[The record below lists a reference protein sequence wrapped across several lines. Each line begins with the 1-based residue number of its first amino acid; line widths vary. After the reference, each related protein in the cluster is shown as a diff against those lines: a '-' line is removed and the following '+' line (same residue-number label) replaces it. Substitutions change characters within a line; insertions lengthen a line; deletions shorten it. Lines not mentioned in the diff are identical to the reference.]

1 MLRLALVLLLGRSRV
16 LRVFLSAALG
26 LVAGACIWVFHSVRV
41 EAIGSNADSLAIQT
55 PVKAHLRDG
64 STVLYRAGVLLAR
77 DTLRGPGVRYGLT
90 LRDSTAVSVVALD
103 SVVAM
108 ESFRRATNGTTTAI
122 VSTLATSAA
131 LLAAGAVAFVIACSS
146 ENGICSNCPTVYADS
161 AGTWAL
167 QAEGFSYTLGPT
179 FEVRDVDRLGIRPDR
194 DGRIRLE
201 VRNEALET
209 EYFNRL
215 ELLEVRHA
223 ADETALPDP
232 NGAALAV
239 RELVPAT
246 TIADAAGRD
255 LRLLLALPD
264 AAAFRTDARTLAGA
278 SPVHLDDAIYLV
290 APAPA
295 GGDSVA
301 LVLRLRNSL
310 LATLLYSEVMLGDRG
325 ARSLDWIGRELDGGG
340 VALARWREQWMGM
353 RIAVWD
359 GRRYRETAR
368 IRDSGPHAW
377 NDVAVLIPVLQ
388 RDSVRVRL
396 SFPADNWRIDRLVF
410 AMRARRPVVQTH
422 AFGRLLDAEGR
433 DDSSALAS
441 VRLADQRYLRTSP
454 GERFTVIAE
463 VGAAAA
469 GPARSFL
476 IATQGYYEP
485 WISHDRLSTAR
496 DIGAVESLDAGL
508 LKALRKWAT
517 VREARERAFA
527 THTADL
533 EKMRGR

>member
-1 MLRLALVLLLGRSRV
+1 
-16 LRVFLSAALG
+16 
-26 LVAGACIWVFHSVRV
+26 
-41 EAIGSNADSLAIQT
+41 
-55 PVKAHLRDG
+55 
-64 STVLYRAGVLLAR
+64 
-77 DTLRGPGVRYGLT
+77 
-90 LRDSTAVSVVALD
+90 
-103 SVVAM
+103 
-108 ESFRRATNGTTTAI
+108 
-122 VSTLATSAA
+122 
-131 LLAAGAVAFVIACSS
+131 
-146 ENGICSNCPTVYADS
+146 
-161 AGTWAL
+161 
-167 QAEGFSYTLGPT
+167 
-179 FEVRDVDRLGIRPDR
+179 
-194 DGRIRLE
+194 
-201 VRNEALET
+201 
-209 EYFNRL
+209 
-215 ELLEVRHA
+215 
-223 ADETALPDP
+223 
-232 NGAALAV
+232 
-239 RELVPAT
+239 
-246 TIADAAGRD
+246 
-255 LRLLLALPD
+255 
-264 AAAFRTDARTLAGA
+264 
-278 SPVHLDDAIYLV
+278 
-290 APAPA
+290 
-295 GGDSVA
+295 
-301 LVLRLRNSL
+301 
-310 LATLLYSEVMLGDRG
+310 
-325 ARSLDWIGRELDGGG
+325 
-340 VALARWREQWMGM
+340 MGM

-359 GRRYRETAR
+359 GRGYREIAR
-368 IRDSGPHAW
+368 LRDSGPHAW

-441 VRLADQRYLRTSP
+441 VRLADERYLRTSP

>member
-1 MLRLALVLLLGRSRV
+1 MVRLALVLLLGRSRV
-16 LRVFLSAALG
+16 LRVFLSAALAP
-26 LVAGACIWVFHSVRV
+26 LVAGACIWVFRSVRV

-64 STVLYRAGVLLAR
+64 STVLYRAGVLLAH

-90 LRDSTAVSVVALD
+90 LRDSTALSVVPLD

-108 ESFRRATNGTTTAI
+108 ESFRRATNGAPTAI
-122 VSTLATSAA
+122 VSTLATGAA
-131 LLAAGAVAFVIACSS
+131 LLGAAVAAFVIVCSS
-146 ENGICSNCPTVYADS
+146 SDCFGNCPTVYADS
-161 AGTWAL
+161 AGTWVL
-167 QAEGFSYTLGPT
+167 QAEGFSYTLGPA
-179 FEVRDVDRLGIRPDR
+179 FETRDVDRLGVRPDR

-209 EYFNRL
+209 EYVNHL

-223 ADETALPDP
+223 ADETTLPDP

-255 LRLLLALPD
+255 LRVLLALPD
-264 AAAFRTDARTLAGA
+264 GAAFHTDARTLSGA
-278 SPVHLDDAIYLV
+278 SPVQLDDAIYLV
-290 APAPA
+290 APPPA

-301 LVLRLRNSL
+301 LVLRLKNSL
-310 LATLLYSEVMLGDRG
+310 LATLLYSDVMLGDRG
-325 ARSLDWIGRELDGGG
+325 ARSLDWIGRELDGRAA
-340 VALARWREQWMGM
+340 ALTRWQGQRMGM

-368 IRDSGPHAW
+368 IQDVGPHAW
-377 NDVAVLIPVLQ
+377 KDVAVLIPVVR

-396 SFPADNWRIDRLVF
+396 SFPADNWRIDRIAF
-410 AMRARRPVVQTH
+410 ARRARRPVVRRL
-422 AFGRLLDAEGR
+422 AFGRLLDAGGR

-454 GERFTVIAE
+454 GERFTVLAE

-469 GPARSFL
+469 EPARTFL

-485 WISHDRLSTAR
+485 WIGRDGLSVAR
-496 DIGAVESLDAGL
+496 DTAAVESLDAQL
-508 LKALRKWAT
+508 LKALRKWGT
-517 VREARERAFA
+517 IREARERALD
-527 THTADL
+527 T
-533 EKMRGR
+533 KRSPGKVRGR

>member
-1 MLRLALVLLLGRSRV
+1 MLRLALVLLLTRSRV
-16 LRVFLSAALG
+16 LLVVLSAALG
-26 LVAGACIWVFHSVRV
+26 LVAGACIFHSVRV

-64 STVLYRAGVLLAR
+64 STVLYQAGVLLAR

-90 LRDSTAVSVVALD
+90 LRDSAAVSVVPLD

-108 ESFRRATNGTTTAI
+108 ESFRRATDGVPTTI
-122 VSTLATSAA
+122 VSTLAT
-131 LLAAGAVAFVIACSS
+131 AAGLVAAGVLAVVIACSNS
-146 ENGICSNCPTVYADS
+146 DCFGNCPTVYADS
-161 AGTWAL
+161 AGTTAL
-167 QAEGFSYTLGPT
+167 QAEGFSYTLGPA
-179 FEVRDVDRLGIRPDR
+179 FEARDVDRLGIRPDR

-209 EYFNRL
+209 EYVNRL

-223 ADETALPDP
+223 REETALPDP
-232 NGAALAV
+232 DGAALAV
-239 RELVPAT
+239 RDLVPAT

-264 AAAFRTDARTLAGA
+264 GAAFRTDAQTLAGA
-278 SPVHLDDAIYLV
+278 SPAHLDDAIYLV

-295 GGDSVA
+295 SGDSVA
-301 LVLRLRNSL
+301 LVVRLRNSL
-310 LATLLYSEVMLGDRG
+310 LASLLYSEVMLGDRG
-325 ARSLDWIGRELDGGG
+325 ARSLDWIGRELDSGG
-340 VALARWREQWMGM
+340 VTLARWQEQRMGM

-359 GRRYRETAR
+359 GRGYREIAR
-368 IRDSGPHAW
+368 LRDSGPHAW
-377 NDVAVLIPVLQ
+377 NDVAVLIPVVQ

-396 SFPADNWRIDRLVF
+396 SFPADNWRIDRVVF
-410 AMRARRPVVQTH
+410 AMRARRPVVRTL
-422 AFGRLLDAEGR
+422 AFELLDAQGR

-454 GERFTVIAE
+454 GERFTVVAE

-469 GPARSFL
+469 ELAQTFL
-476 IATQGYYEP
+476 IATQGYYQP
-485 WISHDRLSTAR
+485 WIGRDGLRAAHDT
-496 DIGAVESLDAGL
+496 GAVESPDADL
-508 LKALRKWAT
+508 LKALRTWGT

-527 THTADL
+527 TRPSPG
-533 EKMRGR
+533 K

>member
-1 MLRLALVLLLGRSRV
+1 MVRLALVLLLGRSRV

-64 STVLYRAGVLLAR
+64 STVLYRTGVLLAR
-77 DTLRGPGVRYGLT
+77 DTLRGPGVRYGLK
-90 LRDSTAVSVVALD
+90 LSESNAVSVVALD

-108 ESFRRATNGTTTAI
+108 ESFRRATNGAPTAI
-122 VSTLATSAA
+122 VSTLATGAGLVAA
-131 LLAAGAVAFVIACSS
+131 AVAPFWIVCSTS
-146 ENGICSNCPTVYADS
+146 DCFGNCPTVYADS

-167 QAEGFSYTLGPT
+167 QAEGFSYTLGPA
-179 FEVRDVDRLGIRPDR
+179 FETRDVDRLGIRPDR

-209 EYFNRL
+209 EYVNHL

-246 TIADAAGRD
+246 TIVDAAGRN

-264 AAAFRTDARTLAGA
+264 GAAFRTDARTLAGA
-278 SPVHLDDAIYLV
+278 SPVQLDDAIYLV
-290 APAPA
+290 APPPA

-301 LVLRLRNSL
+301 LVLRLKNSL
-310 LATLLYSEVMLGDRG
+310 LATLLYSDVMLGDRG
-325 ARSLDWIGRELDGGG
+325 ARSLDWIGRELDGRA
-340 VALARWREQWMGM
+340 VALTRWQGQRMGM

-359 GRRYRETAR
+359 GRRYRETAH
-368 IRDSGPHAW
+368 IQDVGPHAW
-377 NDVAVLIPVLQ
+377 KDVAVLIPVAH

-396 SFPADNWRIDRLVF
+396 SFPADNWRIDRIAF
-410 AMRARRPVVQTH
+410 ARRARHPVVRTLD
-422 AFGRLLDAEGR
+422 FGRLLDARGR

-454 GERFTVIAE
+454 GERFTVVAE

-469 GPARSFL
+469 EPARTFL

-485 WISHDRLSTAR
+485 WIGRDGLSIAR
-496 DIGAVESLDAGL
+496 DTGAVESLDAQL
-508 LKALRKWAT
+508 LKALRKWGT
-517 VREARERAFA
+517 IREARERAFA
-527 THTADL
+527 TQPNPG
-533 EKMRGR
+533 K

>member
-1 MLRLALVLLLGRSRV
+1 MVRLALVLLLGRRRV

-55 PVKAHLRDG
+55 PVKAHLRNG
-64 STVLYRAGVLLAR
+64 STVLYRTGVLLAR
-77 DTLRGPGVRYGLT
+77 DTLRGPGVRYGLR
-90 LRDSTAVSVVALD
+90 LSDSTAVSVVALD

-108 ESFRRATNGTTTAI
+108 ESFRRATNGAPTAI
-122 VSTLATSAA
+122 VSTLATGAGLVAA
-131 LLAAGAVAFVIACSS
+131 AVAAFVIVCSTS
-146 ENGICSNCPTVYADS
+146 DCFGNCPTVYADS

-167 QAEGFSYTLGPT
+167 QAEGFSYTLGAT
-179 FEVRDVDRLGIRPDR
+179 FETRDVDRLGIRPDR

-209 EYFNRL
+209 EYVNHL

-223 ADETALPDP
+223 LEETALPDP
-232 NGAALAV
+232 DGAALAV
-239 RELVPAT
+239 RDLVPAT

-264 AAAFRTDARTLAGA
+264 GAAFRTEAQTLAGA
-278 SPVHLDDAIYLV
+278 SPAHLDDAIYLV

-295 GGDSVA
+295 SGDSVA
-301 LVLRLRNSL
+301 LVVRLRNSL
-310 LATLLYSEVMLGDRG
+310 LASLLYSEVMLGDRG
-325 ARSLDWIGRELDGGG
+325 ARSLDWIGRELDSGG
-340 VALARWREQWMGM
+340 VTLARWQEQRMGM

-359 GRRYRETAR
+359 GRGYREIAR
-368 IRDSGPHAW
+368 LRDSGPHAW
-377 NDVAVLIPVLQ
+377 NDVAVLIPVVQ

-396 SFPADNWRIDRLVF
+396 SFPADNWRIDRVVF
-410 AMRARRPVVQTH
+410 AMRARRPVVRTL
-422 AFGRLLDAEGR
+422 AFGRLLDAAGR

-454 GERFTVIAE
+454 GERFTVVAE

-469 GPARSFL
+469 ELAQTFL
-476 IATQGYYEP
+476 IATQGYYQP
-485 WISHDRLSTAR
+485 WIGRDGLRAAHDT
-496 DIGAVESLDAGL
+496 GAVESPDADL
-508 LKALRKWAT
+508 LKALRTWGT

-527 THTADL
+527 TRPSPG
-533 EKMRGR
+533 K

>member
-1 MLRLALVLLLGRSRV
+1 MVRLALVLLLGRSRV
-16 LRVFLSAALG
+16 LRVFSSAALG
-26 LVAGACIWVFHSVRV
+26 LVGGACIWVFRSVRV
-41 EAIGSNADSLAIQT
+41 EAIGSHADSLAIQT

-64 STVLYRAGVLLAR
+64 STVLYQAGVLLAR

-90 LRDSTAVSVVALD
+90 LRDSNALSVVPLD

-108 ESFRRATNGTTTAI
+108 ESFRRVTNGAPTAI
-122 VSTLATSAA
+122 VSTLATGAA
-131 LLAAGAVAFVIACSS
+131 LLGAAVAAFVIACSS
-146 ENGICSNCPTVYADS
+146 SDCFGNCPTVYADS
-161 AGTWAL
+161 AATWAL

-179 FEVRDVDRLGIRPDR
+179 FETRDVDRLGVRPDR

-209 EYFNRL
+209 EYVNHL

-264 AAAFRTDARTLAGA
+264 GAAFQTDARTLAGA
-278 SPVHLDDAIYLV
+278 SLVQLDDAIYLA

-295 GGDSVA
+295 GADSVA

-310 LATLLYSEVMLGDRG
+310 LATLLYSDVMLGGRG
-325 ARSLDWIGRELDGGG
+325 ARSLDWIGRDLDGGG
-340 VALARWREQWMGM
+340 AALPRWQEQRMGM
-353 RIAVWD
+353 RLAIWD
-359 GRRYRETAR
+359 GRRYHETAR

-396 SFPADNWRIDRLVF
+396 SFPADNWRIDRVVF
-410 AMRARRPVVQTH
+410 AMRARHPVVQTH
-422 AFGRLLDAEGR
+422 AFDRLLDAAGR

-441 VRLADQRYLRTSP
+441 VRLADERYLRTSP
-454 GERFTVIAE
+454 GERFTAVAE
-463 VGAAAA
+463 VGEAAAE
-469 GPARSFL
+469 PARTFL

-485 WISHDRLSTAR
+485 WIGHDGLSAAR
-496 DIGAVESLDAGL
+496 DIGANQSLDAEL
-508 LKALRKWAT
+508 LKALRKWGT

-527 THTADL
+527 AHAANIGNV
-533 EKMRGR
+533 RGR

>member
-1 MLRLALVLLLGRSRV
+1 MVRLALVLLLGRSRV

-26 LVAGACIWVFHSVRV
+26 LVVGACIFHSVRV
-41 EAIGSNADSLAIQT
+41 EAIGSNADSLAVQT

-64 STVLYRAGVLLAR
+64 STVLYQAGVLLAR

-90 LRDSTAVSVVALD
+90 LRDSTAVSVVPLD

-108 ESFRRATNGTTTAI
+108 ESFRRATNGAPTVI
-122 VSTLATSAA
+122 VSTLATGAG
-131 LLAAGAVAFVIACSS
+131 LLAAGVLAIVIGCAISS
-146 ENGICSNCPTVYADS
+146 SSNCSNCPIVYADS

-167 QAEGFSYTLGPT
+167 QAEGFSYTLGPA
-179 FEVRDVDRLGIRPDR
+179 FETRDVDRLGIRPDW
-194 DGRIRLE
+194 DGRIKLE

-209 EYFNRL
+209 EYVNRL

-232 NGAALAV
+232 DGAALAV
-239 RELVPAT
+239 RDLVPAT
-246 TIADAAGRD
+246 TIADATGRD
-255 LRLLLALPD
+255 LHLLLALPD
-264 AAAFRTDARTLAGA
+264 GAAFRTDARTLAAA
-278 SPVHLDDAIYLV
+278 SPAHLDDAIYLV

-295 GGDSVA
+295 SGDTVA

-310 LATLLYSEVMLGDRG
+310 LASLLYSEVMLGDRG
-325 ARSLDWIGRELDGGG
+325 ARSLDWIGRDLDGGAP
-340 VALARWREQWMGM
+340 ALGRWQEQRMGM
-353 RIAVWD
+353 RIAIWD

-396 SFPADNWRIDRLVF
+396 SFPADNWRIDRIAF
-410 AMRARRPVVQTH
+410 AMRARRPVVRTLD
-422 AFGRLLDAEGR
+422 FGQLLDAEGR
-433 DDSSALAS
+433 RDSTALES

-454 GERFTVIAE
+454 GERFTVVAE
-463 VGAAAA
+463 VGTAAAE
-469 GPARSFL
+469 PARTFL

-485 WISHDRLSTAR
+485 WIGHDGLRAAR
-496 DIGAVESLDAGL
+496 DTGAVESLDADL
-508 LKALRKWAT
+508 LKALRKWGT

-527 THTADL
+527 DL
-533 EKMRGR
+533 GKLTVR

>member
-26 LVAGACIWVFHSVRV
+26 LVVGACIFHSVRV
-41 EAIGSNADSLAIQT
+41 EAIGSNADSLAVQT

-64 STVLYRAGVLLAR
+64 STVLYQAGVLLAR

-90 LRDSTAVSVVALD
+90 LRDSTAVSVVPLD

-108 ESFRRATNGTTTAI
+108 ESFRRATNGAPTVI
-122 VSTLATSAA
+122 VSTLATGAG
-131 LLAAGAVAFVIACSS
+131 LLAAGVLAIVIGCAISS
-146 ENGICSNCPTVYADS
+146 SSNCSNCPIVYADS

-167 QAEGFSYTLGPT
+167 QAEGFSYTLGPA
-179 FEVRDVDRLGIRPDR
+179 FETRDVDRLGIRPDW
-194 DGRIRLE
+194 DGRIKLE

-209 EYFNRL
+209 EYVNRL

-232 NGAALAV
+232 DGAALAV
-239 RELVPAT
+239 RDLVPAT
-246 TIADAAGRD
+246 TIADATGRD
-255 LRLLLALPD
+255 LHLLLALPD
-264 AAAFRTDARTLAGA
+264 GAAFRTDARTLAAA
-278 SPVHLDDAIYLV
+278 SPAHLDDAIYLV

-295 GGDSVA
+295 SGDTVA

-310 LATLLYSEVMLGDRG
+310 LASLLYSEVMLGDRG
-325 ARSLDWIGRELDGGG
+325 ARSLDWIGRELDSGG
-340 VALARWREQWMGM
+340 VTLARWQEQRMGM

-359 GRRYRETAR
+359 GRGYREIAR
-368 IRDSGPHAW
+368 LRDSGPHAW
-377 NDVAVLIPVLQ
+377 NDVAVLIPVVQ

-396 SFPADNWRIDRLVF
+396 SFPADNWRIDRVVF
-410 AMRARRPVVQTH
+410 AMRARRPVVRTL
-422 AFGRLLDAEGR
+422 AFGRLLDAAGR

-454 GERFTVIAE
+454 GERFTVVAE

-469 GPARSFL
+469 ELAQTFL
-476 IATQGYYEP
+476 IATQGYYQP
-485 WISHDRLSTAR
+485 WIGRDGLRAAHDT
-496 DIGAVESLDAGL
+496 GAVESPDADL
-508 LKALRKWAT
+508 LKALRTWGT

-527 THTADL
+527 TRPSPG
-533 EKMRGR
+533 K

>member
-26 LVAGACIWVFHSVRV
+26 LAAGACIWVFHSVRV

-64 STVLYRAGVLLAR
+64 STVLYRRGVLLAR
-77 DTLRGPGVRYGLT
+77 DTLRGPGVRYGLR
-90 LRDSTAVSVVALD
+90 LSDSTAVSVVALD

-108 ESFRRATNGTTTAI
+108 ESFRRATNGAPTAI
-122 VSTLATSAA
+122 VSTLATGAGLVAA
-131 LLAAGAVAFVIACSS
+131 AVAAFVIVCSTS
-146 ENGICSNCPTVYADS
+146 DCFGNCPTVYADS

-167 QAEGFSYTLGPT
+167 QGEGFSYTLGPA
-179 FEVRDVDRLGIRPDR
+179 FETRDVDRLGIGPDR

-209 EYFNRL
+209 EYINQL

-223 ADETALPDP
+223 VEETALPDP
-232 NGAALAV
+232 HGAALAV
-239 RELVPAT
+239 RDLVPAT

-264 AAAFRTDARTLAGA
+264 GVAFQTDSRTLTGA
-278 SPVHLDDAIYLV
+278 SPAHLDDAIYLV
-290 APAPA
+290 APAPPS
-295 GGDSVA
+295 GDSVA
-301 LVLRLRNSL
+301 MVLRLRNSL

-325 ARSLDWIGRELDGGG
+325 ARSLDWMGRDLDGGAA
-340 VALARWREQWMGM
+340 ALARWQEQRMGM

-368 IRDSGPHAW
+368 LRDSGPHAW
-377 NDVAVLIPVLQ
+377 NNVAVLIPVLQ

-396 SFPADNWRIDRLVF
+396 SFPAAL
-410 AMRARRPVVQTH
+410 
-422 AFGRLLDAEGR
+422 GRLLDAQGR

-454 GERFTVIAE
+454 GERFTVVAE
-463 VGAAAA
+463 VGAAATEL
-469 GPARSFL
+469 ARSFL

-485 WISHDRLSTAR
+485 WIGHDGMSAAR
-496 DIGAVESLDAGL
+496 DTGVVTSVDADL
-508 LKALRKWAT
+508 LKALRKWGT
-517 VREARERAFA
+517 VRAARERAFV
-527 THTADL
+527 TRPSPG
-533 EKMRGR
+533 K

>member
-1 MLRLALVLLLGRSRV
+1 MVRLALVLLLGRSRV
-16 LRVFLSAALG
+16 LRVFLSAALAP
-26 LVAGACIWVFHSVRV
+26 LVAGACIWVFRSVRV

-64 STVLYRAGVLLAR
+64 STVLYRAGVLLAH

-90 LRDSTAVSVVALD
+90 LRDSTALSVVPLD

-108 ESFRRATNGTTTAI
+108 ESFRRATNGAPTAI
-122 VSTLATSAA
+122 VSTLATGAA
-131 LLAAGAVAFVIACSS
+131 LLGAAVAAFVIVCSS
-146 ENGICSNCPTVYADS
+146 SDCFGNCPTVYADS

-167 QAEGFSYTLGPT
+167 QAEGFSYTLGPA
-179 FEVRDVDRLGIRPDR
+179 FETRDVDRLGVRPDR

-209 EYFNRL
+209 EYVNHL

-223 ADETALPDP
+223 ADETTLPDP

-255 LRLLLALPD
+255 LRVLLALPD
-264 AAAFRTDARTLAGA
+264 GAAFHTDARTLSGA
-278 SPVHLDDAIYLV
+278 SPVQLDDAIYLV
-290 APAPA
+290 APPPA

-301 LVLRLRNSL
+301 LVLRLKNSL

-325 ARSLDWIGRELDGGG
+325 ARSLDWIGRELDGRAA
-340 VALARWREQWMGM
+340 ALARWQGQRMGM

-359 GRRYRETAR
+359 GRRYHQTAH
-368 IRDSGPHAW
+368 IQDVGPHAW
-377 NDVAVLIPVLQ
+377 KDVAVLIPVVH

-396 SFPADNWRIDRLVF
+396 SFPADNWRIDRIAF
-410 AMRARRPVVQTH
+410 ARRARRPVV
-422 AFGRLLDAEGR
+422 R
-433 DDSSALAS
+433 S
-441 VRLADQRYLRTSP
+441 VRLSDQRYLRTSP
-454 GERFTVIAE
+454 GERFTVVAE

-469 GPARSFL
+469 EPARTFL

-485 WISHDRLSTAR
+485 WIGRAGLSLAR
-496 DIGAVESLDAGL
+496 DAGARESADAEL
-508 LKALRKWAT
+508 LKALRKWGT
-517 VREARERAFA
+517 IREARERAFA
-527 THTADL
+527 TQPSPG
-533 EKMRGR
+533 K